1 MTRRLALA
9 AFLLAGCATTSSSTT
24 TPAAAAASADGQPEG
39 IEVHTPPP
47 APPPETRPPSPG
59 FGYIYVAGYW
69 EWIDGS
75 YVWHPG
81 RWIPGKADYE
91 LVRARYEAKNGAWIF
106 YKPHW
111 KRRLRSSSSN
121 G

>member
-9 AFLLAGCATTSSSTT
+9 ALLFAGCATTSASTT
-24 TPAAAAASADGQPEG
+24 TAPTAAATAADPQADGV
-39 IEVHTPPP
+39 EVHTPPP
-47 APPPETRPPSPG
+47 APPSETRPASPG

-69 EWIDGS
+69 EWIGNG

-81 RWIPGKADYE
+81 RWIQGKADFE

-111 KRRLRSSSSN
+111 KPRQR